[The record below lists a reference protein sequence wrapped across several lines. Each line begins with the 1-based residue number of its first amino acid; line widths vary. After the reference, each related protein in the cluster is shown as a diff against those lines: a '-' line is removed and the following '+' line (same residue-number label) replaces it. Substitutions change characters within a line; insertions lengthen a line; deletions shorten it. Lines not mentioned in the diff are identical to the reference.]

1 MTAIE
6 QAVSFG
12 EICDALGERD
22 HRIRYALDKL
32 DRQPIRRCGNALIWP
47 AEMIE
52 AVRAELGRIDA
63 RRSRQ
68 TGATV

>member
-6 QAVSFG
+6 QVVSFG
-12 EICDALGERD
+12 EICEALGERD

-32 DRQPIRRCGNALIWP
+32 DKQPIRRCGNALIWP

-52 AVRAELGRIDA
+52 AVRAELAAIDA
-63 RRSRQ
+63 RKARVA
-68 TGATV
+68 AT

>member
-1 MTAIE
+1 MSNINS
-6 QAVSFG
+6 AVTFG
-12 EICDALGERD
+12 QIVMALNERD
-22 HRIRYALDKL
+22 HRVRYALGRL
-32 DRQPIRRCGNALIWP
+32 NLQPIRRCGNALIWP

-63 RRSRQ
+63 RRSLQ

>member
-6 QAVSFG
+6 QAISFG

-32 DRQPIRRCGNALIWP
+32 NRRPIRRCGNALIWP
-47 AEMIE
+47 EGMI
-52 AVRAELGRIDA
+52 ADVRAELAAIDA
-63 RRSRQ
+63 RRRKAVS
-68 TGATV
+68 A